1 MVMATEIFCIGN
13 TVTTEC
19 PIFFPR
25 EISSLQMYYSEY
37 ALIRYYIQISL
48 YYFQDL
54 IEKIFRVDISKK
66 LCTVMDNL
74 CIFDIPEI
82 KQCIVSNNN
91 NIIKGITEYTKKC
104 IEKCGLS
111 EYVNYYTDLTISL
124 GDVNNVYLVSCVRD
138 SIQKLFLPELEKI
151 SESDSEIDEYTKKL
165 KIHNYTAQFISGF
178 TDSQKFLK
186 KFFKLE
192 SKKQN
197 CENNNLGNVFL
208 YLSKINTI
216 LMNKYPKLSSV
227 LDIPTC
233 IFNQKRGGNGIDKHF
248 NNNKTIFIALS
259 NTLVGWKKIKKYY
272 T

>member
-1 MVMATEIFCIGN
+1 
-13 TVTTEC
+13 
-19 PIFFPR
+19 
-25 EISSLQMYYSEY
+25 
-37 ALIRYYIQISL
+37 
-48 YYFQDL
+48 
-54 IEKIFRVDISKK
+54 
-66 LCTVMDNL
+66 
-74 CIFDIPEI
+74 
-82 KQCIVSNNN
+82 
-91 NIIKGITEYTKKC
+91 
-104 IEKCGLS
+104 
-111 EYVNYYTDLTISL
+111 YVNYYTDLTISL

-216 LMNKYPKLSSV
+216 LMNKYPKLSSI

-233 IFNQKRGGNGIDKHF
+233 IFNQKRFGGIDKHF